1 MPDWSGKFYWRRRV
15 CKKGV
20 WEMEKVQEIFLFLG
34 VFAEHNK
41 KDSNLWYQ
49 FSYAIN
55 EFDELCQQENHCGS

>member
-1 MPDWSGKFYWRRRV
+1 
-15 CKKGV
+15 
-20 WEMEKVQEIFLFLG
+20 MEKVQEIFLFLG